1 MNHAVAAVILAGG
14 ENKRLNG
21 KNKAFLQ
28 IDGRPLLDR
37 VHGALRQLFSEIT
50 IVTNKPLDYLAWNV
64 KITTDVFHHRSSL
77 TGLHAGL
84 LFTQAAQVFVC
95 ACDTPFLK
103 PSVIKAVL
111 KNIDDAADIVVPA
124 TSNGMEPLC
133 AVYSKHCLKT
143 AENCLQ
149 RKMFSIRNIYDALR
163 VKTVPEEI
171 LRQQDPDL
179 ISFFN
184 INTFRDLETARNLLT
199 TAENDRRKGAP
210 S

>member
-1 MNHAVAAVILAGG
+1 MNRAVAAVILAGG
-14 ENKRLNG
+14 ESKRLNG
-21 KNKAFLQ
+21 KNKAFLE

-37 VHGALRQLFSEIT
+37 IHDVLRKLFSEVT

-84 LFTQAAQVFVC
+84 RFSRAARVFAC

-103 PSVIKAVL
+103 PSVVKTVL
-111 KNIDDAADIVVPA
+111 ENCNETADIVVPA
-124 TSNGMEPLC
+124 TADGLEPLC
-133 AVYSKHCLKT
+133 AAYSKRCLKT
-143 AENCLQ
+143 MEKCLQ
-149 RKMFSIRNIYDALR
+149 RKMFSIRHIYEALR

-171 LRQQDPDL
+171 LRKQDPDL

-184 INTFRDLETARNLLT
+184 INTPRDLETARNLLIT
-199 TAENDRRKGAP
+199 TASDSGKGV
-210 S
+210 SS